1 MKKQS
6 GLFDVTMGAY
16 DGAEACKLVGT
27 YMLSL
32 ISEKHNKKDFGVYRD
47 GGLGVVK
54 TKSGPETEKFKKKI
68 QKIFKENKLDIV
80 IKCNMK
86 LVNYLDVTLNL
97 NNSNYKPYHKTG
109 NEISYIH
116 KDSNHPLS
124 ILNQIP
130 KSIEKRIS
138 TLSSNETIF
147 NESKEIY
154 QKALEKSGYR
164 QTLKY
169 HPPNENV
176 SNNKRNT
183 KRNVIW
189 FNPPFSANVKT
200 KVGNYFSESYKK
212 ALSPTS

>member
-1 MKKQS
+1 
-6 GLFDVTMGAY
+6 
-16 DGAEACKLVGT
+16 
-27 YMLSL
+27 
-32 ISEKHNKKDFGVYRD
+32 
-47 GGLGVVK
+47 
-54 TKSGPETEKFKKKI
+54 
-68 QKIFKENKLDIV
+68 
-80 IKCNMK
+80 MK

-97 NNSNYKPYHKTG
+97 NNSNYKPYHKPD
-109 NEISYIH
+109 NEILYIH

-138 TLSSNETIF
+138 TLSSNEIIF
-147 NESKEIY
+147 NESKEIH

-169 HPPNENV
+169 HPSNENV
-176 SNNKRNT
+176 SNNKRNR

-200 KVGNYFSESYKK
+200 KVGNYFLSLIKKHFPPGHKFSKLFNRNTIKVSYSCMPNIKAKIHKHKK
-212 ALSPTS
+212 KKTKKNRHPALQLCK